1 MTGIS
6 KTHRGARTP
15 KILKTE
21 TLLIVKTTLYR
32 PVVEPLEEPKDSEYG
47 DTAHCGTGLHRHVVE
62 PATEPEN
69 PGIGDAALY
78 RQLFTA
84 LL

>member
-1 MTGIS
+1 M
-6 KTHRGARTP
+6 
-15 KILKTE
+15 
-21 TLLIVKTTLYR
+21 
-32 PVVEPLEEPKDSEYG
+32 EPLEEPEDSEYG